1 MNALEIE
8 NLKKTFKVK
17 RKKVTALK
25 GMSFKIKKGEILG
38 FLGPNGAG
46 KSTTIKSIMGLIK
59 PDYGKISILGKDL
72 NVKIREKIGF
82 LPENP
87 SFIDA
92 LTGKNLLMLTATM
105 YKIPKDKA
113 EKKASELLKAVEL
126 ESAAS
131 RSIRKYSKGMIQRIG
146 FASAMMHEPEILI
159 LDEPMSGLDPMGRY
173 VFKNMMKEINKKG
186 TTIFFSSHIIPDMED
201 ICDRVV
207 VVKGGKMIKE
217 LDKKEIKYFATTGYK
232 VIFRNM
238 DLSSINY
245 KIKQIDENLNAIET
259 NKNELPD
266 VLSNLKSNNCEIV
279 DVEPIKKNLEELF
292 VEVIN
297 E

>member
-59 PDYGKISILGKDL
+59 PDSGKISILGKDL